1 MNPYIELARSEHGFI
16 AGVAAVSSYLFSGGR
31 EPLVT
36 VMLFVS
42 TFMAE
47 VFLFV
52 TNDLLNIAED
62 AVNRPQAPLITGRAS
77 KGGASV
83 MAIASLAASVIPMMW
98 LYAVRLIN
106 AVPLLVLF
114 AAIMLGFY
122 YNWRGKRV
130 LMINN
135 LIVSVVTPLT
145 YIYGL
150 ACVPAPGKYAAL
162 IMSLLFFTSMI
173 ATLGRE
179 SVKGAIDVAGD
190 SRVGVNTV
198 ATRKGRG
205 TAVRLG
211 MGATAAAVLVSIP
224 LMALSSRFA
233 VFTASIAITDAVMIY
248 CVLLLRRGDL
258 EGYRRNSLIGMS
270 ITLLGLFINALMRI
284 PL

>member
-1 MNPYIELARSEHGFI
+1 MNPYIELARSEHGLI
-16 AGVAAVSSYLFSGGR
+16 AGVAAISSYLFSGGR
-31 EPLVT
+31 EPLVA

-62 AVNRPQAPLITGRAS
+62 TVNRPQAPLITGRA
-77 KGGASV
+77 GRRGASI
-83 MAIASLAASVIPMMW
+83 MAVASMAASMISMIW
-98 LYAVRLIN
+98 LYAARLIN
-106 AVPLLVLF
+106 VMPLLVLF

-122 YNWRGKRV
+122 YNWRGKRI
-130 LMINN
+130 LIINN

-150 ACVPAPGKYAAL
+150 SCVSAASDHAIL
-162 IMSLLFFTSMI
+162 VVLLLFFTSMI

-179 SVKGAIDVAGD
+179 SIKGAIDVAGD

-198 ATRKGRG
+198 ATRKGKEA
-205 TAVRLG
+205 AVRLG
-211 MGATAAAVLVSIP
+211 MGATAAAVLISIP
-224 LMALSSRFA
+224 LMALSIRFA
-233 VFTASIAITDAVMIY
+233 VFAASIAITDAIMIY
-248 CVLLLRRGDL
+248 CMLLLRRGDL
-258 EGYRRNSLIGMS
+258 EGYRRNSLVGMS
-270 ITLLGLFINALMRI
+270 ITLLGFFINALMRI